1 MRPVHYIT
9 LVVAIALI
17 AILYWG
23 GNTTPPAKPKAEMPP
38 MAAAGNMPPGSNTMK
53 PASFDSILAASRAQ
67 LPKQG
72 ADEVKTIEN
81 ELAAIRDSSRMA
93 AVYIRLAQVWQRY
106 NQLLAAGYFGEKA
119 AKLENSEKSLNFA
132 GQFFLERIAE
142 GGSESVLAWEAEQAK
157 DCFQRALDISPGND
171 TATVGMAAVY
181 VNTGEPMRGVGM
193 LKEITQKDPD
203 NVMANQMLGDMSVR
217 SGQYD
222 KAVGRYETVLK
233 KQPDNVDVMLNLAKL
248 YEGQGEK
255 QKAIDLLK
263 RSEVLID
270 DPQTKSSIEKHINSL
285 K

>member
-1 MRPVHYIT
+1 
-9 LVVAIALI
+9 
-17 AILYWG
+17 
-23 GNTTPPAKPKAEMPP
+23 
-38 MAAAGNMPPGSNTMK
+38 MPPGPSTVK
-53 PASFDSILAASRAQ
+53 PASFDSILTASREQ
-67 LPKQG
+67 LPKQA

-93 AVYIRLAQVWQRY
+93 AVYIRLAQVWQKN
-106 NQLLAAGYFGEKA
+106 NQLLAAGYYGEKA
-119 AKLENSEKSLNFA
+119 AKLEKSEKSLNFA

-222 KAVGRYETVLK
+222 KAVVRYEAVLK
-233 KQPDNVDVMLNLAKL
+233 KEPDNVDVMLNLAKL

-263 RSEVLID
+263 RSEALID